1 MLDFH
6 FHLARLPEPFLVGE
20 ELQKLGGKGV
30 LIACEPWEWKA
41 CIPLLS
47 AFPRTFSPC
56 FGIHPMIAE
65 QVSSQDLEALR
76 DFLQK
81 FPEAFVGECGLDK
94 RFPGYAPGEVQERLF
109 VSQARFAL
117 ELHRPLM
124 IHMVG
129 DYRRAF
135 SILESL
141 GFPDSSA
148 FPIFHRFGGDKEV
161 IKRGLSLNAIFSI
174 HPDSFRKAST
184 KAILKEIPPENLRIE
199 TDADES
205 FPIQN
210 PDGTQKTPSEIAQA
224 LLQQLQAV
232 EKKLQ
237 SL

>member
-1 MLDFH
+1 
-6 FHLARLPEPFLVGE
+6 
-20 ELQKLGGKGV
+20 
-30 LIACEPWEWKA
+30 
-41 CIPLLS
+41 
-47 AFPRTFSPC
+47 
-56 FGIHPMIAE
+56 
-65 QVSSQDLEALR
+65 
-76 DFLQK
+76 
-81 FPEAFVGECGLDK
+81 
-94 RFPGYAPGEVQERLF
+94 
-109 VSQARFAL
+109 
-117 ELHRPLM
+117 M

-210 PDGTQKTPSEIAQA
+210 PDGTQRTPSEIAQS